1 MGRRREHSSGSY
13 SSYSAQ
19 TDSLD
24 LLDLVVC
31 DYKLKLTH
39 ENTET
44 TWHEQIIL
52 PSPGL
57 NIMNELVLFIIIY
70 FSRLMVFLDLFQT
83 PLPASIT

>member
-39 ENTET
+39 ENTEKT
-44 TWHEQIIL
+44 
-52 PSPGL
+52 
-57 NIMNELVLFIIIY
+57 
-70 FSRLMVFLDLFQT
+70 
-83 PLPASIT
+83 

>member
-1 MGRRREHSSGSY
+1 MGQRREHSSGSY

-44 TWHEQIIL
+44 T
-52 PSPGL
+52 
-57 NIMNELVLFIIIY
+57 
-70 FSRLMVFLDLFQT
+70 
-83 PLPASIT
+83 